1 MLGLKSN
8 NHERGFGPNIETRRT
23 QMPLEAFILL
33 GIILC
38 MSIVVYDELFKGGE

>member
-1 MLGLKSN
+1 
-8 NHERGFGPNIETRRT
+8 
-23 QMPLEAFILL
+23 MPLEAFILL

>member
-1 MLGLKSN
+1 
-8 NHERGFGPNIETRRT
+8 
-23 QMPLEAFILL
+23 MPIEAFILL

>member
-1 MLGLKSN
+1 MCEGNYSA
-8 NHERGFGPNIETRRT
+8 HIETRRT

-38 MSIVVYDELFKGGE
+38 MSVVVYDELFKGGK

>member
-1 MLGLKSN
+1 VKVIILTTS
-8 NHERGFGPNIETRRT
+8 TRRT

-38 MSIVVYDELFKGGE
+38 MSIVVYDELFKGGK